1 MGIPV
6 TGSNVVAIRRHSDD
20 VPETT
25 YGALAESNI
34 TALEALLS
42 EVRRTYAHVMWLE
55 HYVSEL
61 PQTAVFSSNQ
71 FHITQE
77 QEWERHP
84 EQRPKPGT
92 IAETLAIEKAKKLG
106 VVQGKR
112 GPQTHVAINQLM
124 RERQHLLAVSQAAIR
139 VGIALDEIEL
149 AKMHGEMLVKAMATF
164 ATSVGLDPT
173 DKGVVKAILDA
184 LEEVSPQ

>member
-1 MGIPV
+1 MAG
-6 TGSNVVAIRRHSDD
+6 NVVAIRKHQDD
-20 VPETT
+20 VPEST

-61 PQTAVFSSNQ
+61 PVTAVFSSQQ

-77 QEWERHP
+77 QEWERRP
-84 EQRPKPGT
+84 DSRPKPGT
-92 IAETLAIEKAKKLG
+92 IAETLAIEQAKKLG

-112 GPQTHVAINQLM
+112 GPSVHVAVAQLL
-124 RERQHLLAVSQAAIR
+124 RERQHLVAVSTNAIR
-139 VGIALDEIEL
+139 VGIALDEVEL
-149 AKMHGEMLVKAMATF
+149 AKQHGELLVRAMTQF
-164 ATSVGLDPT
+164 AISAGLDPT
-173 DKGVVKAILDA
+173 DKNVVKAILAA
-184 LEEVSPQ
+184 LDEVSPE